1 MLNVNQKIRTSR
13 LSPRDRRMTPVQLV
27 LGIVT
32 GACIGLFLTP
42 SGTGPAGAPL
52 SGGGV
57 ALSASALSF
66 LAGFGVEGV
75 FKMLENLLVTV
86 FGGQTQP
93 PSPHS
98 RP

>member
-1 MLNVNQKIRTSR
+1 MLNVNQKIR
-13 LSPRDRRMTPVQLV
+13 LSLLKPRDCRMIRVQLL
-27 LGIVT
+27 LGIIT

-42 SGTGPAGAPL
+42 SETSISGAPL
-52 SGGGV
+52 SGGSV

-75 FKMLENLLVTV
+75 FKMLENTLITV
-86 FGGQTQP
+86 FGGQRDTA
-93 PSPHS
+93 PSQL